1 MAADICSTFNLISKG
16 ADAAGDAVHLVAFGQ
31 QELGQIRAVLAGDAG
46 DEGFFSHSGECVLA
60 YAGTNTG
67 ISRSR
72 CF

>member
-1 MAADICSTFNLISKG
+1 
-16 ADAAGDAVHLVAFGQ
+16 VHLVAFGQ